1 MADKKPNNQEMDKT
15 KVYKTKKKKNV
26 KRAKLIKRILLILLA
41 VIIIGAGIAFGMV
54 FNIVKDAKL
63 SMQDLVLKYE
73 NSVVKDLD
81 GNTIAILSGDENR
94 EYISISDMAKYLPV
108 AFVSIE
114 DERFYEHNGVDLKRT
129 IAATVKYA
137 FSKIGIGSSNYGG
150 STITQQVIKNATEEK
165 DRTWQRKVK

>member
-1 MADKKPNNQEMDKT
+1 MDKT
-15 KVYKTKKKKNV
+15 KVYKTEKKKNV

-81 GNTIAILSGDENR
+81 GNTIAVLSGDENNSGDSVGNKT
-94 EYISISDMAKYLPV
+94 IKV
-108 AFVSIE
+108 AGE
-114 DERFYEHNGVDLKRT
+114 DVIIDVDED
-129 IAATVKYA
+129 
-137 FSKIGIGSSNYGG
+137 SP
-150 STITQQVIKNATEEK
+150 
-165 DRTWQRKVK
+165 W